1 MPTATLRPPM
11 PGRVLALYSL
21 ATLDREG
28 TVYGYSLSERIAAKT
43 DGAWRPGPGAIY
55 PALNSLVQ
63 RGLARS
69 ARDGARRVYA
79 ITPRGRTVLRRFRAQ
94 MAGGGPAPDL
104 SLLWAEI
111 AGTDDP
117 GEHLL
122 RHLRR
127 HLDQIDAALARHPDM
142 TIGTRRLRDELIT
155 ELERTVRRLRARPSR
170 AAARTRGTRP

>member
-1 MPTATLRPPM
+1 M
-11 PGRVLALYSL
+11 PGRVLALYAL

-28 TVYGYSLSERIAAKT
+28 TVYGYSLSERIASKT
-43 DGAWRPGPGAIY
+43 DGGWRPGPGAIY

-69 ARDGARRVYA
+69 ARDGARRVYT
-79 ITPRGRTVLRRFRAQ
+79 ITPGGRALLRRFRTQ
-94 MAGGGPAPDL
+94 MSGGGPAPDL

-127 HLDQIDAALARHPDM
+127 HLDQIDAALLRHPEM
-142 TIGTRRLRDELIT
+142 TVGARRLRDELIA
-155 ELERTVRRLRARPSR
+155 ELERTVRRLRAPPPRPPSR
-170 AAARTRGTRP
+170 PRRARP